1 MLGRLYR
8 FFAVGDIEFLI
19 QITNVGFDG
28 GTCHIQLM
36 GNLLITETGVDEP
49 KHLPFTLREWTSAH

>member
-19 QITNVGFDG
+19 QITKALAIHV
-28 GTCHIQLM
+28 
-36 GNLLITETGVDEP
+36 
-49 KHLPFTLREWTSAH
+49 A